1 MSHDKRPRVVVIN
14 RAGDHG
20 CIITIILLIIAWPLA
35 ILYWLARLLVWT
47 LRTILDWLTLG
58 FLRRRR

>member
-1 MSHDKRPRVVVIN
+1 MRNERPRVIVD
-14 RAGDHG
+14 RRGDGHG

-35 ILYWLARLLVWT
+35 ILYWLARLLVWA
-47 LRTILDWLTLG
+47 LRAILDLLTLG